1 MMNCK
6 RFEELDKRE
15 LYELLRL
22 RQEVFV
28 IEQDCN
34 YLDLDRVDYEA
45 HHLYET
51 DESKNVLSY
60 ARLYQESHESH
71 IGRVLTPANHRRKG
85 HGITLMNAAIEQ
97 CRKIYGSQ
105 DITISA
111 QEYLLEFYA
120 GFGFVLEGDR
130 YYEDNLPHFKMRLQF
145 S

>member
-1 MMNCK
+1 MINCK
-6 RFEELDKRE
+6 RFEELDKTE

-45 HHLYET
+45 YHLYET
-51 DESKNVLSY
+51 DENKNILSY
-60 ARLYQESHESH
+60 ARLYKDGSESH
-71 IGRVLTPANHRRKG
+71 IGRVLTPTNQRRKG
-85 HGITLMNAAIEQ
+85 RGITLMKAAIEQ
-97 CRKIYGSQ
+97 CRVSYGSQ

-111 QEYLLEFYA
+111 QEYLLEFYS
-120 GFGFVLEGDR
+120 GFGFVAEGGR

>member
-6 RFEELDKRE
+6 GFEELDKTA

-34 YLDLDRVDYEA
+34 YLDLDRIDYEA
-45 HHLYET
+45 YHLYET
-51 DESKNVLSY
+51 DKNNTILSY
-60 ARLYQESHESH
+60 ARLYKDGSESH
-71 IGRVLTPANHRRKG
+71 IGRVLTPANQRRKG
-85 HGITLMNAAIEQ
+85 YGITLMKEAIKQ
-97 CRKIYGSQ
+97 CQAIYGDQ

-111 QEYLLEFYA
+111 QEYLLAFYS
-120 GFGFVLEGDR
+120 GFGFVVEGDR

>member
-1 MMNCK
+1 MIHCK
-6 RFEELDKRE
+6 RFEELDKKE

-45 HHLYET
+45 YHLYET
-51 DESKNVLSY
+51 DNNNAILSY
-60 ARLYQESHESH
+60 ARLYKDGSESH
-71 IGRVLTPANHRRKG
+71 IGRVLTPANQRNKG
-85 HGITLMNAAIEQ
+85 YGIKLMNEAIKQ
-97 CRKIYGSQ
+97 CQTFYGSQ
-105 DITISA
+105 DVTISA
-111 QEYLLEFYA
+111 QEYLLEFYS
-120 GFGFVLEGDR
+120 GFGFVVEGDR

>member
-6 RFEELDKRE
+6 RFAELDKRE

-28 IEQDCN
+28 IEQNCN

-45 HHLYET
+45 YHLYET
-51 DESKNVLSY
+51 DQNKNILSY
-60 ARLYQESHESH
+60 ARLYIDGAESH
-71 IGRVLTPANHRRKG
+71 IGRVLTPANQRRRG
-85 HGITLMNAAIEQ
+85 YGITLMKAAIEQ
-97 CRKIYGSQ
+97 CRAIYGSQ
-105 DITISA
+105 YITISA
-111 QEYLLEFYA
+111 QEYLLAFYSS
-120 GFGFVLEGDR
+120 FGFVAEGER